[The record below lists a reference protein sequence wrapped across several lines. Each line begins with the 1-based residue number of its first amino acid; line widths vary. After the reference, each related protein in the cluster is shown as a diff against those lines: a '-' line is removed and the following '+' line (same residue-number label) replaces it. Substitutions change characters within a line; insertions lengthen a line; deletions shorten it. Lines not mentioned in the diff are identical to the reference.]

1 MIINNYYDFVLVV
14 DTVHRDNSGGQQFS
28 VRVLESPAGESKAP
42 EFLPPIPPSLQGEIR
57 QLEGRQLE
65 EKEIV
70 NLGEQ
75 LANFLLPYPVRQL
88 FLNSLS
94 RLQSNQGLR
103 LRLLL
108 DPSLVSIPWEYLY
121 IHELTEA
128 KNSMGFCGLN
138 PKISIVRHELL
149 SVGVKLDM
157 TPKKRRLLVALAS
170 PQDEGLLRL
179 DKERENINSALKD
192 LPGIEPVYVQDATAE
207 KLQDG
212 LIAGADIFYFA
223 GHGKFKQSISD
234 DSGGYILLLGEDG
247 KSAPMPAESLAV
259 NLQSSGVQ
267 LVFLGACE
275 TGRRD
280 EKNVWSGVAVA
291 LMAAGIPAV
300 LAMQYKIWDE
310 SAIAFSRTFYKALA
324 AGLPLEQAVS
334 SGRIAVFN
342 RCKSLQDKQYW
353 RDWGVPVLY
362 CRFTGNFVLPTIMND
377 NQRKTLL
384 DEIQAGNDAVQNQS
398 GGVNNS
404 GTMNHSP
411 VIQGNDI
418 VVQYGTKYA
427 VNVRENKGSMA
438 TGDRARAVSTH
449 IGGNAYNSTINT
461 AGGDITMSTPKS
473 SSSDIKSLFDL
484 LLAEIR
490 HLPAQQEGKINEISR
505 KVEAIRDEVALGQ
518 QANLNKLMHYLG
530 YLAVI
535 APDIREKVIA
545 ILESPPP
552 GITDSVRR
560 LAADARI
567 CD

>member
-1 MIINNYYDFVLVV
+1 MIITNYYDFVLVV
-14 DTVHRDNSGGQQFS
+14 DSVDRNISGKQYS
-28 VRVLESPAGESKAP
+28 VRVIESPAGESKNP
-42 EFLPPIPPSLQGEIR
+42 EFVSPIPSSLQRKIKE
-57 QLEGRQLE
+57 LEKRKLDV
-65 EKEIV
+65 KDIA

-75 LANFLLPYPVRQL
+75 LADFLLPERIRQL
-88 FLNSLS
+88 FLNSLG
-94 RLQSNQGLR
+94 RLQDDEGLR

-108 DPSLVSIPWEYLY
+108 EPCLASIPWEYLY

-149 SVGVKLDM
+149 PVGVKLDM

-170 PQDEGLLRL
+170 PQDEEPLHL
-179 DKERENINSALKD
+179 DRERENINSALKD
-192 LPGIEPVYVQDATAE
+192 LPGVEPVYVQDATAQ
-207 KLQDG
+207 KLLHELLG
-212 LIAGADIFYFA
+212 GADIFHFA
-223 GHGKFKQSISD
+223 GHGKFKRSVLD

-247 KSAPMPAESLAV
+247 NSEPMTAESLAV
-259 NLQSSGVQ
+259 NLQKRGVQ

-280 EKNVWSGVAVA
+280 EQNVWSGVAVA

-334 SGRIAVFN
+334 SGQIAVFN
-342 RCKSLQDKQYW
+342 RCNSLQDKQYW

-362 CRFTGNFVLPTIMND
+362 CRVRGNFVLPTIMND

-449 IGGNAYNSTINT
+449 IGGKAYNSTINT

-484 LLAEIR
+484 ILAEIHR
-490 HLPAQQEGKINEISR
+490 LPAQQEGKINEISR

-535 APDIREKVIA
+535 APDIREKVVVT
-545 ILESPPP
+545 LESPHPR
-552 GITDSVRR
+552 ITDSVRR
-560 LAADARI
+560 IAADARI

>member
-1 MIINNYYDFVLVV
+1 MIITNYYDFVLVV
-14 DTVHRDNSGGQQFS
+14 DSVDRNNLGKQYS
-28 VRVLESPAGESKAP
+28 VRVVESPAGESQNP
-42 EFLPPIPPSLQGEIR
+42 EFVSPIPSGLQRKIKD
-57 QLEGRQLE
+57 LEKR
-65 EKEIV
+65 KFDVKDIA

-75 LANFLLPYPVRQL
+75 LADFLLPEPIRQL
-88 FLNSLS
+88 FLNSLG
-94 RLQSNQGLR
+94 RLQDDEGLR

-108 DPSLVSIPWEYLY
+108 EPCLASIPWEYLY

-149 SVGVKLDM
+149 PVGVKLDM

-170 PQDEGLLRL
+170 PQDEEPLHL
-179 DKERENINSALKD
+179 DRERENINSALKD
-192 LPGIEPVYVQDATAE
+192 IPGVEPVYVQDATAQ
-207 KLQDG
+207 KLLHELLG
-212 LIAGADIFYFA
+212 GADIFHFA
-223 GHGKFKQSISD
+223 GHGKFKRSVLD

-247 KSAPMPAESLAV
+247 NSEPMTAESLAV
-259 NLQSSGVQ
+259 NLQNRGVQ

-280 EKNVWSGVAVA
+280 EQNVWSGVAVA

-342 RCKSLQDKQYW
+342 RCNSLQDKQYW

-362 CRFTGNFVLPTIMND
+362 CRVRGNFVLPTIMND

-384 DEIQAGNDAVQNQS
+384 DEIQAGNDAVQNQG

-411 VIQGNDI
+411 VIQGKDI

-518 QANLNKLMHYLG
+518 QAHLNKLMHYLG

-567 CD
+567 CDY

>member
-1 MIINNYYDFVLVV
+1 
-14 DTVHRDNSGGQQFS
+14 
-28 VRVLESPAGESKAP
+28 
-42 EFLPPIPPSLQGEIR
+42 
-57 QLEGRQLE
+57 
-65 EKEIV
+65 
-70 NLGEQ
+70 
-75 LANFLLPYPVRQL
+75 
-88 FLNSLS
+88 
-94 RLQSNQGLR
+94 
-103 LRLLL
+103 
-108 DPSLVSIPWEYLY
+108 
-121 IHELTEA
+121 
-128 KNSMGFCGLN
+128 
-138 PKISIVRHELL
+138 
-149 SVGVKLDM
+149 
-157 TPKKRRLLVALAS
+157 
-170 PQDEGLLRL
+170 
-179 DKERENINSALKD
+179 
-192 LPGIEPVYVQDATAE
+192 
-207 KLQDG
+207 
-212 LIAGADIFYFA
+212 
-223 GHGKFKQSISD
+223 
-234 DSGGYILLLGEDG
+234 
-247 KSAPMPAESLAV
+247 
-259 NLQSSGVQ
+259 
-267 LVFLGACE
+267 
-275 TGRRD
+275 
-280 EKNVWSGVAVA
+280 
-291 LMAAGIPAV
+291 
-300 LAMQYKIWDE
+300 
-310 SAIAFSRTFYKALA
+310 
-324 AGLPLEQAVS
+324 
-334 SGRIAVFN
+334 
-342 RCKSLQDKQYW
+342 
-353 RDWGVPVLY
+353 
-362 CRFTGNFVLPTIMND
+362 MND

-545 ILESPPP
+545 ILESPPA

>member
-1 MIINNYYDFVLVV
+1 
-14 DTVHRDNSGGQQFS
+14 
-28 VRVLESPAGESKAP
+28 
-42 EFLPPIPPSLQGEIR
+42 
-57 QLEGRQLE
+57 
-65 EKEIV
+65 
-70 NLGEQ
+70 
-75 LANFLLPYPVRQL
+75 
-88 FLNSLS
+88 
-94 RLQSNQGLR
+94 
-103 LRLLL
+103 
-108 DPSLVSIPWEYLY
+108 
-121 IHELTEA
+121 
-128 KNSMGFCGLN
+128 MGFCGLN
-138 PKISIVRHELL
+138 PKISIVRHEQL
-149 SVGVKLDM
+149 SVEVKIDVN
-157 TPKKRRLLVALAS
+157 PKKRRLLVALVS
-170 PQDEGLLRL
+170 PQDEELLRL

-192 LPGIEPVYVQDATAE
+192 IPGIEPVYVQDATAQ
-207 KLQDG
+207 KLLDE
-212 LIAGADIFYFA
+212 LLNGADIFHFA
-223 GHGKFKQSISD
+223 GHGKFKLSVLD
-234 DSGGYILLLGEDG
+234 DRGGYILLLGEDG
-247 KSAPMPAESLAV
+247 KSEPMPAESLAV
-259 NLQSSGVQ
+259 NLQDRGVQ

-280 EKNVWSGVAVA
+280 GQNVWSGVAVA
-291 LMAAGIPAV
+291 LIATGIPAV

-342 RCKSLQDKQYW
+342 RCNSLQDKQYW

-362 CRFTGNFVLPTIMND
+362 CRVRGNLVLPTIMND

-384 DEIQAGNDAVQNQS
+384 DEIQVGNDAVQNQS

-418 VVQYGTKYA
+418 VVQSGTKYA
-427 VNVRENKGSMA
+427 VNGRENKGSMA

-461 AGGDITMSTPKS
+461 AGGDIMMSTPKS

-484 LLAEIR
+484 ILTEIHR
-490 HLPAQQEGKINEISR
+490 LPAQQEGKINEISR

-535 APDIREKVIA
+535 APDIREKVVA
-545 ILESPPP
+545 TLESPHPS
-552 GITDSVRR
+552 ITDSVRR
-560 LAADARI
+560 IAADARI